1 VCVTKRQNTGS
12 RSKCQVS
19 PIGAPV
25 VKLHR
30 LSGPVLYCCFF
41 FGPLKLELLKLYSA
55 TDNDKKLG

>member
-1 VCVTKRQNTGS
+1 M
-12 RSKCQVS
+12 CQVS
-19 PIGAPV
+19 TIGAPV
-25 VKLHR
+25 GKLHR